1 MAGPESTDEQRDEA
15 EEREAET
22 PDRGPGAH
30 SGLEQEAQERVVPGT
45 ASATE
50 GYSGGGTGAGE
61 PLQGVED
68 DQAGEDAEK
77 S

>member
-1 MAGPESTDEQRDEA
+1 MAGSESAGQRDDEQRENG
-15 EEREAET
+15 T

-30 SGLEQEAQERVVPGT
+30 SGREQEAQERVVPGT
-45 ASATE
+45 ASAKE

-61 PLQGVED
+61 PLEGVED
-68 DQAGEDAEK
+68 DAADEDAEK